1 MNRLLKAAVLAL
13 AAVTIAVAPA
23 ATAETSKRT
32 AKLQLAGGNPLTL
45 RGVGFFAGERVRV
58 RVVAGSAKK
67 SKIVYAGR
75 AGRFQ
80 VGFPTL
86 IPFDR
91 CNGLFA
97 EALGARGSLARL
109 KLAQPLCPPN

>member
-1 MNRLLKAAVLAL
+1 MNRLLTAAVLAL

-80 VGFPTL
+80 VGFPTM

-97 EALGARGSLARL
+97 EAVGARGSLARL
-109 KLAQPLCPPN
+109 KLPQPLCPPN